1 MCPAVGLVLASL
13 CQCCVSVVMVT
24 TGVSRVQY
32 NIHYFESLNVKLVES
47 KP

>member
-13 CQCCVSVVMVT
+13 CQCCASVVMVT
-24 TGVSRVQY
+24 TGVQY